1 MDILCA
7 IKRITNNNPTY
18 FVWLSQEILRSN
30 LATVILQM
38 KAMGITNVKEFD
50 FIDKPEEEAFT
61 KSIESL

>member
-1 MDILCA
+1 
-7 IKRITNNNPTY
+7 
-18 FVWLSQEILRSN
+18 
-30 LATVILQM
+30 M